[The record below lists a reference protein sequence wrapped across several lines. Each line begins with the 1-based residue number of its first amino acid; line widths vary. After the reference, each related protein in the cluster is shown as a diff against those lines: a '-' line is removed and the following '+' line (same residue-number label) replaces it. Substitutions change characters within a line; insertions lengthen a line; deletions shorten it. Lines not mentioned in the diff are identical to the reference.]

1 LTKSRASSYYK
12 PIEIEAILDF
22 KTFFN
27 LQLDP
32 KKTALILIRPV
43 SPDEIA
49 LLRLPMVCEAINLA
63 GVISIRR

>member
-1 LTKSRASSYYK
+1 MAK
-12 PIEIEAILDF
+12 
-22 KTFFN
+22 

-49 LLRLPMVCEAINLA
+49 LLRLPVCEAINLTE
-63 GVISIRR
+63 VISIRR

>member
-1 LTKSRASSYYK
+1 MA
-12 PIEIEAILDF
+12 E
-22 KTFFN
+22 

-49 LLRLPMVCEAINLA
+49 LLRLPTVCEAINLA